1 MSTIP
6 TIDTFA
12 ALDIRVGRVLI
23 AAPLAKARTPAYA
36 MTIDLGPEIGLK
48 QSSAQITAGY
58 PEPDALIG
66 RLVLCVVNLPPRR
79 VAGYESQVLTLG
91 VYASGSTSGVSTTG
105 SAVSLIAPDA
115 AVACV
120 PGDRLG

>member
-1 MSTIP
+1 VSTIP

-12 ALDIRVGRVLI
+12 TLDIRVGRVLN

-36 MTIDLGPEIGLK
+36 MTIDLGPEIGRK

-66 RLVLCVVNLPPRR
+66 RLVLCVVNLPVRR

-91 VYASGSTSGVSTTG
+91 VYASSDGRPG
-105 SAVSLIAPDA
+105 AVSLVGPDA
-115 AVACV
+115 AVPCV